1 MFERRYADFNYLAF
15 ISDNDQGDKTGG
27 NVTFSNMQLITD
39 LDSCLEPLGFEFTFD
54 DCSIENV
61 LSAVEEKLIDE
72 SCANT
77 DPLLELMALFDAT
90 QEMEVYKTIQKTCA
104 FAYGPHAYDFTRYLS
119 NEGQLVREYIDGAYW
134 TQEDA
139 PRINHVNDKYASSNV
154 FTYPDHHAL
163 KNCDIGAAMC
173 CFVTHKDAP
182 LESPAASSPNAEMC
196 YTDIEYSRYSAH
208 VRKGFSVY
216 GEDGTDD
223 VMCHGFAWGTDHGS
237 VDAALAGNALFKIGF
252 MSDFY
257 TSGNIE
263 QVPAVPLCGCIDRM
277 PVVTNAKCSNA
288 VATGSTVVFKYDTA
302 LKDLTA
308 SFTLGEDGITYG
320 DCGGENLIDH
330 YKTLAADGKADDV
343 AVAYMESRIVGEGGC
358 SAATSAF
365 LGSKYELEF
374 A

>member
-104 FAYGPHAYDFTRYLS
+104 SAYGPHAYDFTRYLS
-119 NEGQLVREYIDGAYW
+119 NEGQL
-134 TQEDA
+134 
-139 PRINHVNDKYASSNV
+139 YASSNV